1 MVIICTLA
9 AWRALIRLGV
19 AFSVTVVAL
28 GCVAVDMSVS
38 LTAIGESFLNDPLK
52 VSLARAFTAL
62 IYVASVPSAVWRSL
76 VVLLT
81 GRGRANV
88 VALRVVWLQITGV
101 SH

>member
-9 AWRALIRLGV
+9 AWRALVRLGV

-28 GCVAVDMSVS
+28 GCVAVAMSVS

-52 VSLARAFTAL
+52 VSLARAFSVL
-62 IYVASVPSAVWRSL
+62 VCVASVSSAVWRSL

-81 GRGRANV
+81 ERGRAIF
-88 VALRVVWLQITGV
+88 VALHVVRLQITGV